1 MNFDGARRARAARL
15 TVSATP
21 AGRDPMSTAGKV
33 LVVLFLLTSLIW
45 MVLASD
51 VARYETNANEALH
64 RLTGEVEK
72 LEGQLDQ
79 TEHEIAGLLDQTSQ
93 TQEQVD
99 REFTVL
105 RARQTDVEKN
115 RSDIQDTLA
124 HVQYELTNVQD
135 TVKTA
140 QLALGHREEELQA
153 ENQALAAARTE
164 VQTLV
169 ADTKQLMDR
178 LTALRN
184 DFKTTYQA
192 NLEMLGKF
200 GRSHDVQGGRAH

>member
-1 MNFDGARRARAARL
+1 
-15 TVSATP
+15 
-21 AGRDPMSTAGKV
+21 MSTAGKV
-33 LVVLFLLTSLIW
+33 LVVLSLLTSLIW

-51 VARYETNANEALH
+51 VARYETNGNEALH
-64 RLTGEVEK
+64 RLTSEVAK

-79 TEHEIAGLLDQTSQ
+79 TRHEIADLLDQTSQ

-105 RARQTDVEKN
+105 RARQTDVEKA

-124 HVQYELTNVQD
+124 HVQYELANVQE
-135 TVKTA
+135 TVKNA
-140 QLALGHREEELQA
+140 QVALGHREAELQA
-153 ENQALAAARTE
+153 ENQALAASRSE

-169 ADTKQLMDR
+169 ADTRQLMGR
-178 LTALRN
+178 LTTLRN

-192 NLEMLGKF
+192 NLEMLGKL
-200 GRSHDVQGGRAH
+200 GRSREVQGGGAR